1 MQGPHTKIGLLYRKT
16 HTGGRFLMA
25 DEQPDK
31 VPTVTLDVRVPLSV
45 TFEVVG
51 SRINFV
57 LEEGTDREFSPQ
69 SSKQGATGTG
79 KYELYKVE
87 E

>member
-1 MQGPHTKIGLLYRKT
+1 
-16 HTGGRFLMA
+16 MA
-25 DEQPDK
+25 DEHDAKEPI
-31 VPTVTLDVRVPLSV
+31 VTLDIRIPLSV

-69 SSKQGATGTG
+69 PSKQEATGTG
-79 KYELYKVE
+79 KYELYKVQE
-87 E
+87 